1 MDEPIIVDIT
11 RRLATGYFV
20 IKVMPNGKW
29 DCKNQSNWNLTPQ
42 NDYYWHGVK
51 ICHYGYVGK
60 VLFDTETLLAGAGI
74 AQLSCD
80 ILKRGRSQWHLE
92 TNFDDPQDQKMVAA
106 GCMLW
111 DYGF

>member
-29 DCKNQSNWNLTPQ
+29 DLKNQSNWNLTPQ

-74 AQLSCD
+74 AQLGYEVF
-80 ILKRGRSQWHLE
+80 KKGRPQWHLK
-92 TNFDDPQDQKMVAA
+92 TNFYDPQDQKMVAA
-106 GCMLW
+106 GCILW